1 MPGGGGGKRD
11 KKLCSL
17 FLLAPTP
24 SQSVGCPLRRPAF
37 QGREKK
43 GRTRREESADSPQ
56 GIRVQPNARR
66 ERRGPRGCAPGPR
79 PPGYPWLFRSGPGGP
94 GLLPSLPWHVSG
106 GGGSRSGPLG
116 PGNYS
121 CPLSECLG
129 QPRGPLG
136 HPQPAPGGSGS
147 TLLPE
152 PPARQ
157 GALNRGSRWARQ
169 QPPVP
174 WDLGQVPFSS
184 WAPVSRSGDGV
195 KSKLSAL
202 SDLVVL

>member
-1 MPGGGGGKRD
+1 MVLGFSLRCPGT
-11 KKLCSL
+11 SL
-17 FLLAPTP
+17 GEA
-24 SQSVGCPLRRPAF
+24 
-37 QGREKK
+37 
-43 GRTRREESADSPQ
+43 
-56 GIRVQPNARR
+56 
-66 ERRGPRGCAPGPR
+66 APG
-79 PPGYPWLFRSGPGGP
+79 L
-94 GLLPSLPWHVSG
+94 GLWVLAD
-106 GGGSRSGPLG
+106 
-116 PGNYS
+116 YS

-152 PPARQ
+152 APARQ
-157 GALNRGSRWARQ
+157 GALNRGSRRARQ

-184 WAPVSRSGDGV
+184 WAPVSRSGDGM